1 MRFLMNKSQPIF
13 AKSQN
18 ANMSEKGSGITKS
31 ITAVATTVYLK
42 IRLFDNSLILNMEN
56 LKG

>member
-1 MRFLMNKSQPIF
+1 MPFPVNKSQPIF

-18 ANMSEKGSGITKS
+18 ARMSEKGSGIAKS
-31 ITAVATTVYLK
+31 MTAVATTVYLK

>member
-1 MRFLMNKSQPIF
+1 MNKSQPIF